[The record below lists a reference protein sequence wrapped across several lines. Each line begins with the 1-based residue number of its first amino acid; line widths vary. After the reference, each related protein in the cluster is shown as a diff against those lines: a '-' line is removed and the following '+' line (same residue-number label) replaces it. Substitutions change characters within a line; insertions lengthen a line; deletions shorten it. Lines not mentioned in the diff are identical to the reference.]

1 MSLTSADV
9 ADALVTS
16 PNQLLVHGKVPGAIS
31 MFVWNRGGSVK
42 RYEIMV
48 QRDLA
53 GLNEQIRTLFPGENI
68 TGAQQRQGGRAVG
81 QRVAQG
87 SRREGD
93 CRGRWLRREEGRRRH
108 AAGGAA
114 WAGGAAGAAARAVR
128 GSQPQ
133 RHHRARRVVLHQPDG
148 RQEHHRPN
156 RDAAGAGAD
165 LHRPGVDEGQ
175 Q

>member
-42 RYEIMV
+42 RYEIFV

-53 GLNEQIRTLFPGENI
+53 SLNEQIKTLFPGENI
-68 TGAQQRQGGRAVG
+68 QAHSNGKAVVLSGNVSRKEVVEKAMAVAAGYVEKKEDVVTLLAAQPGPAAQQVLL
-81 QRVAQG
+81 RVRFAEV
-87 SRREGD
+87 SRSAISE
-93 CRGRWLRREEGRRRH
+93 L
-108 AAGGAA
+108 GA
-114 WAGGAAGAAARAVR
+114 
-128 GSQPQ
+128 SYFTSPT
-133 RHHRARRVVLHQPDG
+133 G
-148 RQEHHRPN
+148 RQQHHRPN
-156 RDAAGAGAD
+156 RDAAGARAD